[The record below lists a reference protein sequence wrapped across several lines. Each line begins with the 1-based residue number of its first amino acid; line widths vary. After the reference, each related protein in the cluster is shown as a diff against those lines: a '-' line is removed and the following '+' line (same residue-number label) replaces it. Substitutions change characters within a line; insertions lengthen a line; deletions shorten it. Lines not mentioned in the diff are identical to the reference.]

1 MTSPANLLASL
12 PEPDRLALLSRY
24 SPRQLLALK
33 HDWRFWARPN
43 QLAPDGDWS
52 VWVIM
57 AGRGFG
63 KTRSGAEWCQDQAH
77 DNPGSHGALV
87 SLTPGDARDT
97 MVEGGDSSILKV
109 APPWFRPEYEPSKR
123 RLTWPN
129 GSWATVYSSA
139 EYDKLR
145 GPQHHWA
152 WCDEL
157 ASWHYPRDTWD
168 MLMMGLRLG
177 DHPRCVVTTTPKPIP
192 LLREI
197 VAAKTSVITGGSTY
211 ENKANLADTWF
222 RDIVTKYE
230 GTTLGEQELHA
241 RLLDEMPGALWKRET
256 LARMRVKP
264 EDFDLTTMRRIRIGV
279 DPSINDIEVSDE
291 AGIVSVAL
299 GPDKHAYI
307 YADVSG
313 RMDPAS
319 WASKSVGLYT
329 AGLKALGG
337 AVMSD
342 TVKVVAETNQGGQ
355 MVEQTLRTVSRTLSY
370 RGIHASDS
378 KRVRAQPVS
387 LWSEQGRVH
396 LVGRFPQ
403 LEDEMC
409 TWTEDGPSPN
419 RLDAMVYAVTDLLG
433 GQHVETVAQ
442 GVADLS
448 RTSPWTI
455 A

>member
-1 MTSPANLLASL
+1 MTSPASLLASL
-12 PEPDRLALLSRY
+12 PATERLRLLSRY
-24 SPRQLLALK
+24 TETQLRALQ
-33 HDWRFWARPN
+33 HDWRYYARPN
-43 QLAPDGDWS
+43 QLAPKGDWS
-52 VWVIM
+52 VWCIM

-63 KTRSGAEWCQDQAH
+63 KTRSGAEWSQDQAYRYP
-77 DNPGSHGALV
+77 NSHGALV

-97 MVEGGDSSILKV
+97 MVEGGDSSVLKI

-177 DHPRCVVTTTPKPIP
+177 EHPRAVVTTTPKPIP

-197 VAAKTSVITGGSTY
+197 LAQSTTTVTGGSTY
-211 ENKANLADTWF
+211 ENKGNLAETWF
-222 RDIVTKYE
+222 RDIVSKYE
-230 GTTLGEQELHA
+230 GTTLGDQELHA
-241 RLLDEMPGALWKRET
+241 RMLDEMPGALWKRET
-256 LARMRVKP
+256 LAKMRVQP
-264 EDFDLTTMRRIRIGV
+264 DTVDLTDMLRFRIGV
-279 DPSINDIEVSDE
+279 DPSINDKEISDE
-291 AGIVSVAL
+291 AGVVAVGL
-299 GPDKHAYI
+299 GRDKHAYI
-307 YADVSG
+307 FSDLSG
-313 RMDPAS
+313 RMSPAE
-319 WASKSVGLYT
+319 WAKKATQQYT
-329 AGLKALGG
+329 ACRGLLGG
-337 AVMSD
+337 QVMSE

-355 MVEQTLRTVSRTLSY
+355 MVEQTLRTVLPALSY
-370 RGIHASDS
+370 VGIHASDS

-396 LVGRFPQ
+396 LVGQFPQ

-419 RLDAMVYAVTDLLG
+419 RLDAMVYAVTDIMAYSPAL
-433 GQHVETVAQ
+433 VNP
-442 GVADLS
+442 DPDSLS
-448 RTSPWTI
+448 QPSHWRG